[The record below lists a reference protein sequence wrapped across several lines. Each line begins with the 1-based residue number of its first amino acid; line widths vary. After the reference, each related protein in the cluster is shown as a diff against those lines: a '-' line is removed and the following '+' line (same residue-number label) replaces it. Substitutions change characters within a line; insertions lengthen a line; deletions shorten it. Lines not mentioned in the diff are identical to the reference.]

1 MAEFTAITTQEEFDA
16 RIKDRMERFAKKF
29 EGFVSPDE
37 VEKIRNDYD
46 SQITALNKSA
56 EDNAKKYSN
65 FEKQLKER
73 DEKISAYENDSTKT
87 RIAHEKG
94 LPYESIAFLQGSD
107 EESISKSADALKA
120 MLGSNRPASPSK
132 SSEPTDIDSKSVSMK
147 KLLNGLKGE

>member
-46 SQITALNKSA
+46 SQITALNKTV

-73 DEKISAYENDSTKT
+73 DDKISAYETGSTKT

-120 MLGSNRPASPSK
+120 MLGSNRLSSPSK